1 MSLNDYVTMNIT
13 QNTVAL
19 QRPGFGVG
27 MYLSYV
33 AAWTERTRVYGQYT
47 DVLAD
52 FPNTTGPEARIAAA
66 YFGQSP
72 SPKQLMIGRGANKPT
87 KAMSLSSISPTTA
100 ISYTYKLFV
109 KGDGFA
115 DAVVTFTSDAT
126 PTDAEYAAGIVAALN
141 GVAGKNFTAAGA
153 ASPVTITANAAGNWF
168 SVEVE
173 DVGHQTITETT
184 PDPGIAADLT
194 AITAENSNWYLLLT
208 AFNSKL
214 YGVGAAAAV
223 EAMAFRVYLAGT
235 SDSSTVLNA
244 SSGTA
249 DLMDQAKTNAYTRT
263 LVQYHKNP
271 AAFADAALAGARL
284 WTNPGAESWMPL
296 PLNGIPTFVMTATHR
311 ANITARNGNSYELVS
326 GIGVTFQGMTSD
338 GKFIDTR
345 RFLDW
350 LSSTIQLMVFAA
362 QVAAAQQGSKI
373 PMTDPG
379 IAQIEA
385 QVRGGLELGVA
396 SGGLIASS
404 IVVSVPAASSI
415 PAGDK
420 TTRTLNNV
428 KFSATY
434 QSPTNKINI
443 NGSVSA

>member
-13 QNTVAL
+13 QNSMAL
-19 QRPGFGVG
+19 QKPGFGVG
-27 MYLSYV
+27 LYVSYV
-33 AAWTERTRVYGQYT
+33 AAWAERTRTYGQYT

-52 FPNTTGPEARIAAA
+52 FPNTTGPEARLAAA

-72 SPKQLMIGRGANKPT
+72 SPSKLMIGRGANKPT
-87 KAMSLSSISPTTA
+87 KVMSLSSISPTTA
-100 ISYTYKLFV
+100 LTYTYKLLV

-115 DAVVTFTSDAT
+115 DATVTFISDAN

-153 ASPVTITANAAGNWF
+153 ASPVTITGNAAGGWF
-168 SVEVE
+168 NVEVD
-173 DVGHQTITETT
+173 DVAHQTITETT
-184 PDPGIAADLT
+184 ADPGIAADLT
-194 AITAENSNWYLLLT
+194 AITAENPNWYLLLT

-214 YGVGAAAAV
+214 YGVAAAAAV
-223 EAMAFRVYLAGT
+223 EAMAFRVYVAGT

-249 DLMDQAKTNAYTRT
+249 DLMDQVKTNAYGRT
-263 LVQYHKNP
+263 LVQYHKN
-271 AAFADAALAGARL
+271 AASFPDAALAGARL

-296 PLNGIPTFVMTATHR
+296 PLAGIATFTMTSTHR
-311 ANITARNGNSYELVS
+311 TNITARNGNSYELVA
-326 GIGVTFQGMTSD
+326 GIGVTFQGMTGD

-379 IAQIEA
+379 IAQIES

-396 SGGLIASS
+396 SGGLIAST
-404 IVVSVPAASSI
+404 IVVSVPTAASISS
-415 PAGDK
+415 ADR
-420 TTRTLNNV
+420 TARTLNNV

-434 QSPTNKINI
+434 QSPTNKVNI
-443 NGSVSA
+443 NGSVTA